1 MNYEEWKSESSK
13 LYNLIDIAEEKLND
27 FIKSLWEKHSLKPHQ
42 NGLIHDV
49 VKNDLGYQEAKKN
62 FNLSFQNY
70 RKFNE
75 KSPKKFM
82 QKRALENRENKVK
95 QAQLEVQ

>member
-13 LYNLIDIAEEKLND
+13 LYDLIDIAEEKLND
-27 FIKSLWEKHSLKPHQ
+27 VIKSLWEKHSLKPHP

-49 VKNDLGYQEAKKN
+49 IKNDLGYQEAKKN

-70 RKFNE
+70 RKFN
-75 KSPKKFM
+75 
-82 QKRALENRENKVK
+82 
-95 QAQLEVQ
+95 